1 MAGGTGG
8 HVFPG
13 LAIAKDL
20 KAQGVE
26 ILWLGTRGRME
37 EMLVPKYG
45 FEIRYIDVKGI
56 RRNGLIRKL
65 SSPETGM
72 SGHFVGR
79 IKGAK
84 YRFDLQY
91 LTWDFS

>member
-1 MAGGTGG
+1 MGGWVRGKQG
-8 HVFPG
+8 SMKEG
-13 LAIAKDL
+13 KKKGRGDL
-20 KAQGVE
+20 
-26 ILWLGTRGRME
+26 LR
-37 EMLVPKYG
+37 
-45 FEIRYIDVKGI
+45 
-56 RRNGLIRKL
+56 
-65 SSPETGM
+65 ETGM